1 MSALAPVWLTGRPAR
16 SPGVDF
22 LPFPLQ
28 RLTLADAKP
37 EGKAGI
43 IDAAQHAVG
52 AELHLAIAAQR
63 LGDRLKGGAIRH
75 AIDGFRSWLPL
86 GSAAGSDGSSR
97 SRSST
102 PVPSSALKKPFS
114 CSRKP

>member
-1 MSALAPVWLTGRPAR
+1 MGERARLCRHVSAGPGLVDRPPGAIPR
-16 SPGVDF
+16 GVDF

-28 RLTLADAKP
+28 RLALADAKP

-75 AIDGFRSWLPL
+75 AIDGFPQLA
-86 GSAAGSDGSSR
+86 AAGQRRG
-97 SRSST
+97 
-102 PVPSSALKKPFS
+102 
-114 CSRKP
+114 